1 MFAINTVFSCF
12 LLFFSIIDLYFLI
25 PAFMPQI
32 SNPTA
37 ELVIL
42 IGKTDEQAKAEIEAN
57 PVTAEAKI
65 SKSSI

>member
-1 MFAINTVFSCF
+1 
-12 LLFFSIIDLYFLI
+12 
-25 PAFMPQI
+25 MPQI

-65 SKSSI
+65 SNLKMHKSFCVSI

>member
-1 MFAINTVFSCF
+1 MS
-12 LLFFSIIDLYFLI
+12 
-25 PAFMPQI
+25 QI
-32 SNPTA
+32 SYPTA

>member
-1 MFAINTVFSCF
+1 
-12 LLFFSIIDLYFLI
+12 
-25 PAFMPQI
+25 MPQI

-57 PVTAEAKI
+57 PVTTEAKI
-65 SKSSI
+65 SKSLT